1 MYCYAGKL
9 LFVDL
14 TSGTMEVRPL
24 PEELARQFL
33 GGPGLGARILY
44 DEMPAHVG
52 AFDPESVMGF
62 VCGALNNSGGFM
74 TCRYTVVSKSPV
86 TGGWNDA
93 NSGGTFG
100 PALRR
105 AGFDGLFFRG
115 VSPKPVYLYIE
126 DGKPELRDASVYW
139 GTTTTSQ
146 LEEAL
151 QKDIGKKL
159 SIASIGLAGELKK
172 LTACVMNDRHR
183 AAGRGG
189 SGAVMGS
196 KLLKAVVISGSAP
209 VQAEV
214 ADKAKLLELNRKVID
229 WQKNG
234 PVKHVGEIFTQG
246 GTGAFYES
254 SALSGDA
261 GVRNWG
267 GSVLD
272 LPEEQL
278 GRLTSA
284 AMDKL
289 YRVKKFACF
298 QCPVGCG
305 AVYQLKDEGY
315 DMDDAGR
322 VEYETSGV
330 FGSMVGCSDPLT
342 VNICNTWCNEYG
354 LDTISAGGTVA
365 WAVECSESGAL
376 TKEDLDGIEL
386 SWGDHMAVR
395 AITEK
400 LCKCEGVGAILADG
414 SRRASE
420 VLGKGA
426 KYVITANGI
435 ELPQHDSRL
444 APPLARTYKYDPTPG
459 RHVKG
464 GVGPN
469 CGGKPPEYKNNPDV
483 FADDD
488 VTGTS
493 VSELRNDGGFCVFT
507 DWGLFP
513 GAIEDFLN
521 AGTGFGF
528 SQEDYRQIGL
538 RSFMIRYAFN
548 LREGFRRAD
557 AHLADRMLGIPPLKE
572 GPLAGITVD
581 VEKMADNFFERM
593 GFDSEGIPRRETL
606 EQYGGL
612 EPVIADLY
620 GEAEA

>member
-1 MYCYAGKL
+1 MFCYAGKL
-9 LFVDL
+9 LFVNL
-14 TSGTMEVRPL
+14 STGEMETRPL
-24 PEELARQFL
+24 PEALARQFL

-44 DEMPAHVG
+44 EEMPAHVG
-52 AFDPESVMGF
+52 VFDEESMLGF

-105 AGFDGLFFRG
+105 AGFDGVFFRG
-115 VSPKPVYLYIE
+115 ISPKPVYLYIE
-126 DGKPELRDASVYW
+126 DGKPELRDASAYW
-139 GTTTTSQ
+139 GKLTTSE
-146 LEEAL
+146 LEDAL
-151 QKDIGKKL
+151 ARDIGKKL
-159 SIASIGLAGELKK
+159 SVASIGLAGEQKK
-172 LTACVMNDRHR
+172 FTACVMNDRHR

-196 KLLKAVVISGSAP
+196 KRLKAVVISGNGP
-209 VQAEV
+209 EV
-214 ADKAKLLELNRKVID
+214 PEIADKPTLLELNRKVID

-234 PVKHVGEIFTQG
+234 PVKPVGEIFTKW
-246 GTGAFYES
+246 GTGGAYES
-254 SALSGDA
+254 SVLTGDA
-261 GVRNWG
+261 SVRNWS

-272 LPEEQL
+272 LPEEEVQK
-278 GRLTSA
+278 LTSD
-284 AMDKL
+284 AMDQRYK
-289 YRVKKFACF
+289 VKKFACF

-305 AVYQLKDEGY
+305 AVYQLKEEGY
-315 DMDDAGR
+315 EVEDTGR
-322 VEYETSGV
+322 SEYETSGG

-342 VNICNTWCNEYG
+342 VNLCNTWCNEYG
-354 LDTISAGGTVA
+354 LDTIAASGTVA
-365 WAVECSESGAL
+365 WAVECCEAGTL
-376 TKEDLDGIEL
+376 TADDLDGIEL
-386 SWGDHMAVR
+386 HWGDYMGVR

-400 LCKCEGVGAILADG
+400 LCKCSGVGAILADG

-426 KYVITANGI
+426 QQVVTANGI

-464 GVGPN
+464 GVGPLS
-469 CGGKPPEYKNNPDV
+469 GGQPPEYKNNPDA

-493 VSELRNDGGFCVFT
+493 ASELRNAGGFCVFT
-507 DWGLFP
+507 DWGMYP
-513 GAIEDFLN
+513 GGLEEFLN

-528 SQEDYRQIGL
+528 TPEDYRQIGL
-538 RSFMIRYAFN
+538 RNFMIRHAFN

-557 AHLADRMLGIPPLKE
+557 AHLSDRMLGIPPLKE
-572 GPLAGITVD
+572 GPLAGVTVD
-581 VEKMADNFFERM
+581 VEKMADNFFSRM
-593 GFDSEGIPRRETL
+593 GCDADGVPSRETL
-606 EQYGGL
+606 EKMGGL
-612 EPVIADLY
+612 ECVVADLY
-620 GEAEA
+620 GDAR